1 MKAITSSTS
10 AAVLEVPG
18 SVGVGNFV
26 ERGEVRRYID
36 APSFAN
42 RGPGVSLPLNYDELV
57 KRSPQGSIFA
67 HRWWLEAVAPGMY
80 QILEVKKGDGI
91 QAAWPIVY
99 GKIDGVKQVCMPDLT
114 QKLGILFAPSNAR
127 PVEAQSTNQKLMA
140 ELIEQLGDTASF
152 HQNFHENF
160 TDWLPFYWRGYG
172 QTARYTYVLDDISDL
187 TALWNEMRTNHR
199 RDIRRAERLGIRIKD
214 NLEVTSFLE
223 LNRKTFARQGKEPPF
238 SDDVI
243 CRLDRAC
250 CANAGRK
257 IFAGVD
263 SQGRV
268 HAAVYV
274 AWADNTAYYLMGG
287 SEPHLRGSGAQLLAL
302 WEAIIFS
309 SSVVKRFDFEGSMLP
324 QVEHGFRGFGAK
336 QRPYFSIAK
345 VPPIPTSLSEFL
357 KSSIKFR
364 WNRARRTIAGGF

>member
-1 MKAITSSTS
+1 M
-10 AAVLEVPG
+10 
-18 SVGVGNFV
+18 
-26 ERGEVRRYID
+26 
-36 APSFAN
+36 
-42 RGPGVSLPLNYDELV
+42 PGVRSL
-57 KRSPQGSIFA
+57 R
-67 HRWWLEAVAPGMY
+67 
-80 QILEVKKGDGI
+80 
-91 QAAWPIVY
+91 
-99 GKIDGVKQVCMPDLT
+99 
-114 QKLGILFAPSNAR
+114 
-127 PVEAQSTNQKLMA
+127 
-140 ELIEQLGDTASF
+140 
-152 HQNFHENF
+152 
-160 TDWLPFYWRGYG
+160 
-172 QTARYTYVLDDISDL
+172 
-187 TALWNEMRTNHR
+187 
-199 RDIRRAERLGIRIKD
+199 
-214 NLEVTSFLE
+214 
-223 LNRKTFARQGKEPPF
+223 
-238 SDDVI
+238 
-243 CRLDRAC
+243 
-250 CANAGRK
+250 
-257 IFAGVD
+257 GVD